1 MKLFIIAAVA
11 VSTVGCASSSY
22 YGKETQLHVPKRTQP
37 MGRQEVIQAITDCES
52 AMTRPVLIMGKQ
64 RINDW
69 DTDIVLNVTC
79 APMRQAHYK

>member
-1 MKLFIIAAVA
+1 MKLVIAIAVA
-11 VSTVGCASSSY
+11 VSAVGCSSSY
-22 YGKETQLHVPKRTQP
+22 YGSETKLYVPKRAQP

-64 RINDW
+64 RVNDW

-79 APMRQAHYK
+79 APMRQAYYK

>member
-11 VSTVGCASSSY
+11 ASTVGCASSY
-22 YGKETQLHVPKRTQP
+22 YGTETKLFVPKRTQP
-37 MGRQEVIQAITDCES
+37 MGRQEVIQAITDCEA
-52 AMTRPVLIMGKQ
+52 AMTRPILIMGKQ

-79 APMRQAHYK
+79 APMRQAYYK